1 MLNIIKSY
9 PTKTSILDEFGS
21 SSNQHMLEKSVFESR
36 SQKQKLS
43 HESFL
48 NIGEQIIKAQSGDST
63 GFKALN
69 PTNKGC
75 DNASKSKESSIYIA
89 RPLVAKTSH
98 IITRN
103 PNSSLDKERRRVD
116 KENIKFIAKEMI
128 LVAS

>member
-89 RPLVAKTSH
+89 RPLVAKTS
-98 IITRN
+98 
-103 PNSSLDKERRRVD
+103 SLDKERRRVD